1 MLKRCTTTNFKIED
15 EREEDRHQHLNHEQF
30 VALIKTTEPTAGIS
44 VAILEVINSDHL
56 GFTINYM
63 TKQNND
69 QLVHYHADIEYHVI
83 VQSHDSSYIKV
94 HLMPQSILGVL
105 SCI

>member
-15 EREEDRHQHLNHEQF
+15 ERREDRHQHLNHEQF
-30 VALIKTTEPTAGIS
+30 VALIKTTDPMTGIS
-44 VAILEVINSDHL
+44 VVILEVINSDHL

-63 TKQNND
+63 TKQNNN

-94 HLMPQSILGVL
+94 HLMPRNILGVL
-105 SCI
+105 LCI

>member
-1 MLKRCTTTNFKIED
+1 
-15 EREEDRHQHLNHEQF
+15 
-30 VALIKTTEPTAGIS
+30 
-44 VAILEVINSDHL
+44 
-56 GFTINYM
+56 M

>member
-15 EREEDRHQHLNHEQF
+15 ERREDRHQHLNHEQF
-30 VALIKTTEPTAGIS
+30 VALIKTTDPMTGIS

-56 GFTINYM
+56 GLQ
-63 TKQNND
+63 QNND

-94 HLMPQSILGVL
+94 QLILGVL
-105 SCI
+105 SSI